1 MANNCLNWKS
11 KEVEELAKQVG
22 VVNTPAFADKIGT
35 WLDKN
40 PIVVNQ
46 QYEGDVTPSENTI
59 FVFGSNPEGRHG
71 AGAAKVARNKF
82 GAIYGQGEGLQGSS
96 YALPTKDLR
105 IKENSGFRSI
115 SIDDITSNI
124 SKMYEVAKQNPTK
137 EFKVAFRNTD
147 EKSLNGYTGLEM
159 IEMFNNAGKIPSNI
173 IFSKEWND
181 TGLLNLSTEQQLPT
195 AEQVKE
201 YLETSKPKSIEK
213 GKVVNPQG
221 LAYAECRLPAL
232 WKELFDDLFWIGE
245 NNDIDFNK
253 VNEHLPD
260 LLKAFGYRIPN
271 EDKYSSLPLKVTG
284 FLPTGSG
291 GAIMLPAEIT
301 TISGSDY
308 DVDKMYVIIKKLAKS
323 KGKLQVEQYLDESNS
338 TKEQRKLLYA
348 NRTDKGRKIK
358 SEYNEKIKDAND
370 KIKELKKLSIE
381 DIGYQLDLL
390 DEELAIAN
398 NPTPEDIVI
407 YKIYGKDITK
417 PEFKE
422 SVEKEIYELYKQL
435 DVLNKNTSGEVEIES
450 VKEVVELRNK
460 RDELIKER
468 DLKVLETVSDEEFD
482 KLSIAR
488 QNTKGARGNEKLDT
502 FIGIYSNPHTAM
514 DIMTPGGY
522 ESIRKISDKINK
534 NKSIPKD
541 IFGAETMDALTI
553 QNIQGRDLKGIA
565 ANHNSHASKRQWSNL
580 KLNFPIMFDGRTN
593 GADMLNSKVAN
604 SVSGKPVNITR
615 NFAEILAASVDNGKD
630 PLLASINYN
639 QHTADVI
646 SLMLATGADIN
657 TVFAFINQPVILKTI
672 EMISLGEE
680 RDLLSA
686 LKTIAKSMSVETKVD
701 KITVT
706 NFNQDKLFEMIGGD
720 STSVTQCQ
728 VLANMIKYTVA
739 SKDFSDLIA
748 ASKADTKGIGKFME
762 EGITLMRNVKKA
774 LTLKNIQN
782 TEEFLKGNNEEVAVD
797 NTPVKDGVEDLFKQ
811 NSELSKIGDKQQYS
825 NYLNSIFPS
834 SKVKD
839 ILYHGTT
846 SGKFDEFSKEK
857 LGVNTEAPSAMLG
870 FFFSS
875 SKGNAGAYSIANDKD
890 WATKS
895 TDEIIESNEIKK
907 LDNELYSKLI
917 KESGY
922 TDKRDPSGNGDVI
935 VNSTGEIINFDNF
948 EFANGISEFTDKH
961 KEFLDIS
968 KDIEDKVNKI
978 NSDNSNEQLYMVVLN
993 TESPNILDKKG
1004 ESGNIA
1010 HLIRGSK
1017 NNDSVILKNYKDPF
1031 ISDVY
1036 VVFEPEQIHIL
1047 GSKQDIDGFKQFVKE
1062 NKSTEKSIDQ
1072 RFNNMFAKY
1081 GVELP
1086 LDNIMS
1092 KLYPFLNESF
1102 STIKDV
1108 IEQDLGYSISADDAR
1123 LVDQMLV
1130 QYYSSKFEWY
1140 SKDNKFNIVKNLPG
1154 DINFLKATYPEFVK
1168 SDEIK
1173 PLFDALVSGTDNRLG
1188 MDIIEFDNSQTSS
1201 DEQRTDI
1208 KKSWKALSN
1217 HNSELVLT
1225 NELLKSNL
1233 LTNEE
1238 LSLLEVTDDYRSF
1251 NNLNAI
1257 MQFADKF
1264 KGTSAEKLVQ
1274 DYLFDKLANDL
1285 IKYSFYTTGLNF
1297 TPKSISSLVPIDL
1310 YSTIS
1315 YNGTL
1320 MPDMIYGIQNMQN
1333 PGVNKSFD
1341 ESGKEIS
1348 NVIGGTDAS
1357 IFLDQFYKHMA
1368 DNRKFVPRAEF
1379 KDGGGKD
1386 NTITL
1391 VDDNKIIIIPEIT
1404 ENDKLWTKDKDGYL
1418 TATSRYISY
1427 KVDGKVSLYE
1437 NEPSGDN
1444 GMLFFR
1450 RINTLGAQGLL
1461 YEFDSN
1467 GGESSIVPG
1476 NNIDSSIKTMKVPTK
1491 EEIMERKEACK

>member
-1 MANNCLNWKS
+1 MANNCLNWNS

-35 WLDKN
+35 LMD
-40 PIVVNQ
+40 
-46 QYEGDVTPSENTI
+46 
-59 FVFGSNPEGRHG
+59 
-71 AGAAKVARNKF
+71 
-82 GAIYGQGEGLQGSS
+82 
-96 YALPTKDLR
+96 
-105 IKENSGFRSI
+105 
-115 SIDDITSNI
+115 
-124 SKMYEVAKQNPTK
+124 
-137 EFKVAFRNTD
+137 
-147 EKSLNGYTGLEM
+147 
-159 IEMFNNAGKIPSNI
+159 
-173 IFSKEWND
+173 
-181 TGLLNLSTEQQLPT
+181 NLSIEDIEQLPT
-195 AEQVKE
+195 PEQVKE

-221 LAYAECRLPAL
+221 LAYAQCRLPAL
-232 WKELFDDLFWIGE
+232 WKELFEDQFWMNKDG
-245 NNDIDFNK
+245 DIDFNK
-253 VNEHLPD
+253 VDKHLPD

-271 EDKYSSLPLKVTG
+271 EDKYSSLPLRVTG

-301 TISGSDY
+301 TISGSDF
-308 DVDKMYVIIKKLAKS
+308 DVDKMYVIIKKLV
-323 KGKLQVEQYLDESNS
+323 KGKRKVNKFTKIKDGVNDIFDGNPELAEMGSKEEYSAYIDSIFPDSKVKDIVYHGSPIKDLNELKRGDNNFGKMYTSQYGISFTDKDLIASHYAGKIDFENPEDTSHDSDGQVYRVILNIKNPKTEDFKGDSYGKVIGTYNLSLESAKEKDGNDSFIAKNISDPLKANTYVVFNPEQIHILGSKQDIEGFKKFKNRLNAPNYQVEQYLDNNNS
-338 TKEQRKLLYA
+338 TKEQRKALYA
-348 NRTDKGRKIK
+348 SRTDKGRKIK
-358 SEYNEKIKDAND
+358 DEYKPELKEISQLLKGLKYIANTID
-370 KIKELKKLSIE
+370 EIGHELDILEDQLEMIKEPSEADINAYKL
-381 DIGYQLDLL
+381 
-390 DEELAIAN
+390 
-398 NPTPEDIVI
+398 V
-407 YKIYGKDITK
+407 GKDITSS
-417 PEFKE
+417 EFKE
-422 SVEKEIYELYKQL
+422 SVEKEISDYLEQL
-435 DVLNKNTSGEVEIES
+435 SQLNEVRDSIS
-450 VKEVVELRNK
+450 DNAKSKEVQTLLNK

-468 DLKVLETVSDEEFD
+468 DLRVSETVSDEEFD
-482 KLSIAR
+482 KLSIAQ
-488 QNTKGARGNEKLDT
+488 QNTKGARDNEKLDT

-522 ESIRKISDKINK
+522 ESIRKIAEKINK
-534 NKSIPKD
+534 NKVVPRD
-541 IFGAETMDALTI
+541 VFGSETMDALTL
-553 QNIQGRDLKGIA
+553 QNIQGRDYKGIA
-565 ANHNSHASKRQWSNL
+565 ANHNSHSSKRQWSNL
-580 KLNFPIMFDGRTN
+580 KLNFPIMFDGRTS
-593 GADMLNSKVAN
+593 GSDMLNGKVAN

-657 TVFAFINQPVILKTI
+657 TVFAFINQPVVLKAI

-686 LKTIAKSMSVETKVD
+686 LKTIAKSMGVETKVD

-706 NFNQDKLFEMIGGD
+706 NFNQDKLFAMIGGD
-720 STSVTQCQ
+720 STSVAQGQ
-728 VLANMIKYTVA
+728 VLANIIKYTIA

-762 EGITLMRNVKKA
+762 EGITLMRNIKKA
-774 LTLKNIQN
+774 LTLKTISG
-782 TEEFLKGNNEEVAVD
+782 TEEFLKGDYGDVVISESDDNAPVKLSKKDIFTVKPIQAVD
-797 NTPVKDGVEDLFKQ
+797 KKASIKASVATKY
-811 NSELSKIGDKQQYS
+811 IG
-825 NYLNSIFPS
+825 F
-834 SKVKD
+834 
-839 ILYHGTT
+839 G
-846 SGKFDEFSKEK
+846 E
-857 LGVNTEAPSAMLG
+857 GVNN
-870 FFFSS
+870 SS
-875 SKGNAGAYSIANDKD
+875 
-890 WATKS
+890 T
-895 TDEIIESNEIKK
+895 
-907 LDNELYSKLI
+907 ELYRKQ
-917 KESGY
+917 SG
-922 TDKRDPSGNGDVI
+922 
-935 VNSTGEIINFDNF
+935 
-948 EFANGISEFTDKH
+948 EFANT
-961 KEFLDIS
+961 
-968 KDIEDKVNKI
+968 
-978 NSDNSNEQLYMVVLN
+978 
-993 TESPNILDKKG
+993 
-1004 ESGNIA
+1004 GNY
-1010 HLIRGSK
+1010 SK
-1017 NNDSVILKNYKDPF
+1017 NDVIFVSIGGKRGNEVIRKQQQDRTIKEALNAIKSGATLITDNKSYIESSDYNEGEKRLYKNLEHLGYNY
-1031 ISDVY
+1031 S
-1036 VVFEPEQIHIL
+1036 EQIVDGELL
-1047 GSKQDIDGFKQFVKE
+1047 GLWNSKTSLA
-1062 NKSTEKSIDQ
+1062 NKMNQK
-1072 RFNNMFAKY
+1072 FNNIFAKY
-1081 GVELP
+1081 GVQLP

-1208 KKSWKALSN
+1208 KKSWKALSSPN
-1217 HNSELVLT
+1217 AELVLA

-1238 LSLLEVTDDYRSF
+1238 LSLLEVTDDYKSF
-1251 NNLNAI
+1251 NNLSAI
-1257 MQFADKF
+1257 MQFTDKL
-1264 KGTSAEKLVQ
+1264 KGTAVEKLIQ

-1341 ESGKEIS
+1341 DSGKEIS
-1348 NVIGGTDAS
+1348 DVVGGTDAS
-1357 IFLDQFYKHMA
+1357 RFLDQFYKHMA

-1391 VDDNKIIIIPEIT
+1391 VDENKIIIIPEIT

-1427 KVDGKVSLYE
+1427 KVDGKISLYE

-1450 RINTLGAQGLL
+1450 KINTLGAQGLL
-1461 YEFDSN
+1461 YEFDNN

-1476 NNIDSSIKTMKVPTK
+1476 NNIDNSIKTMDVPT
-1491 EEIMERKEACK
+1491 RKEVEEQRKMCKNG